1 MPVVNDEP
9 EGIRLFRWHGMDLAE
24 RGNQA
29 VGDCPLCG
37 QGGRFYVNVEN
48 GKWDCKKC
56 GDSGNPMEF
65 IRRLYEKS
73 REGKCDLDNLA
84 ANRGLLDP
92 NTLWEWGCCQSVITG
107 DWLVPGYSI
116 EGEVSQLYAY
126 QAYQW
131 QDEAAGQSGIGSE
144 VIYPS

>member
-29 VGDCPLCG
+29 VGNCPLCG
-37 QGGRFYVNVEN
+37 QGGRFYVNIEN

-56 GDSGNPMEF
+56 VTSGNPMEF

-73 REGKCDLDNLA
+73 REGRCDLDNLA

-92 NTLWEWGCCQSVITG
+92 DTLWQWGCCQSVITG
-107 DWLVPGYSI
+107 EWLIPGYSV
-116 EGEVSQLYAY
+116 EGEV
-126 QAYQW
+126 
-131 QDEAAGQSGIGSE
+131 
-144 VIYPS
+144 